1 MSAPAP
7 LPELTVVHV
16 PVSDPRVEP
25 LLRELGDEY
34 SARRG
39 LARKVV
45 AELEREATTRGC
57 RRLCLTTRPRRPEA
71 PSLYL
76 ATGSTPLYDTGADPE
91 STGPLP
97 FEKHLPAPARSG
109 RAADL

>member
-7 LPELTVVHV
+7 LPELTAAHV

-39 LARKVV
+39 LARKAV
-45 AELEREATTRGC
+45 AELQREATTRGY

-76 ATGSTPLYDTGADPE
+76 ATSYPLFDTGADPE
-91 STGPLP
+91 SIGPLP